1 MADFESFVAKADD
14 ITSAQRVELQ
24 GNVDL
29 DGKTYAAISGFKGD
43 FDGGGYEISNA
54 TFTAVGENAGMFATI
69 GADQIVANLTLRDIT
84 ARSATYSGALAG
96 SISGTEGHSATIQNV
111 QIRDC
116 AVNGRSAGGLAGF
129 IIWGDINYCSNRDSR
144 VTGVING
151 GGLAGIS
158 YGQIYDCYSVGT
170 ATALLSR
177 GGITGKNLE
186 GGHVMHC
193 WCTMSKAAG
202 QTDGS
207 SVDAENFTSVSEY
220 TMSFEFNTNYF
231 PETIWDLAD
240 GTDTDFI
247 ADAVKYDEF

>member
-1 MADFESFVAKADD
+1 M
-14 ITSAQRVELQ
+14 ELQ

-43 FDGGGYEISNA
+43 FDGGGYGISNA

-129 IIWGDINYCSNRDSR
+129 VIWGDINYCSNRDSR

-158 YGQIYDCYSVGT
+158 YGQFYDCYSVGT

-177 GGITGKNLE
+177 GGIAGKNLE

-193 WCTMSKAAG
+193 WCTMSKATG
-202 QTDGS
+202 QTDGT
-207 SVDAENFTSVSEY
+207 SVDSENLTGVDDNTSAS
-220 TMSFEFNTNYF
+220 EFNTSWFSAWYWN
-231 PETIWDLAD
+231 IQD
-240 GTDTDFI
+240 GTETDFI
-247 ADAVKYDEF
+247 PFMVEYIF